1 MIVIIKRIPI
11 RRFALQNQTN
21 VRYLKYPIHQIESM
35 IIYIINQ

>member
-1 MIVIIKRIPI
+1 MIVIIKRKPI

-21 VRYLKYPIHQIESM
+21 VRYLEFPIHQIESV